1 MGSNPVGRTI
11 IAFAPLLRGAFL
23 FEPTGGCGLWP
34 LPGGSSRGRVV
45 GLRPPA
51 GDGGSRSPEVT
62 ALEHRQTLW
71 AGDRNRAGRTNHPW
85 PPHTGGHFFGLLAAQ
100 GRGDVSEPRSNS
112 LLVCHLEKSLFGW
125 IRAAYVS
132 KSRLRRRFESVSKRV
147 RSRLVTVSATASGE
161 KRDSASARAAAP
173 ISRPRSASFRSRR
186 RCEAA

>member
-1 MGSNPVGRTI
+1 
-11 IAFAPLLRGAFL
+11 L

-85 PPHTGGHFFGLLAAQ
+85 PPHTGGHFFGFELAP
-100 GRGDVSEPRSNS
+100 DSD
-112 LLVCHLEKSLFGW
+112 LW
-125 IRAAYVS
+125 
-132 KSRLRRRFESVSKRV
+132 
-147 RSRLVTVSATASGE
+147 ATAEMAGWVE
-161 KRDSASARAAAP
+161 VGH
-173 ISRPRSASFRSRR
+173 
-186 RCEAA
+186 